1 MQNGTCAKTFGA
13 LFRALSFVHER
24 GEMRRL
30 RVAAKDE
37 GAGTDCRNRV
47 KINKARIE
55 KTIPYSPLRLTPS
68 SRLDRVEG
76 YGEGVGLSAV

>member
-1 MQNGTCAKTFGA
+1 
-13 LFRALSFVHER
+13 
-24 GEMRRL
+24 MRRL

-76 YGEGVGLSAV
+76 YGEGVGLSAVRSLDKKLCHELSCSKATYRSDKDG